1 MQYLL
6 RRKKIINIV
15 IAVFFCPV
23 IGFAQLR
30 EELNQ
35 EDHDNKRV
43 RFGITLGAN
52 RSHFA
57 FTHHPRFLQ
66 TIQNPPLDSITVIE
80 SVNSTGVSLAW
91 LVNFRL
97 SNHFDLR
104 TYPVN
109 LTFTE
114 RNFLYN
120 LSYPDKP
127 GGEDSITE
135 KKTQSISL
143 SIPVQIK
150 FSSDR
155 INNFK
160 VYMIGGGKVEFDLA
174 SNAGA
179 RKAEEQVKL
188 KKLDYAVEVGLGFHF
203 YFPMFVLTPEIK
215 MSWGLGNLHSRDV
228 NLKYSSTI
236 DKINSRSVFFS
247 LTVE

>member
-6 RRKKIINIV
+6 RRKKIINIGV
-15 IAVFFCPV
+15 AVFFFPL

-30 EELNQ
+30 QEVNQ
-35 EDHDNKRV
+35 EDHDDKRI
-43 RFGITLGAN
+43 RFGITLGSN

-57 FTHHPRFLQ
+57 FTHNPVFLNQ
-66 TIQNPPLDSITVIE
+66 LPKDSIAAIE

-91 LVNFRL
+91 LVNIRL
-97 SNHFDLR
+97 SQHFDLR

-120 LSYPDKP
+120 LNFPDGP
-127 GGEDSITE
+127 GGEAAVTE

-160 VYMIGGGKVEFDLA
+160 VYMIGGGKAEYDLA

-179 RKAEEQVKL
+179 RNAGEQVKL
-188 KKLDYAVEVGLGFHF
+188 KKLDYGVEVGLGFHF
-203 YFPMFVLTPEIK
+203 YFPMFVLTPEVK
-215 MSWGLGNLHSRDV
+215 MGWGLGNLHSRDT
-228 NLKYSSTI
+228 NLKFSNVI

>member
-6 RRKKIINIV
+6 RRKKIIA
-15 IAVFFCPV
+15 IAVLFFPL

-30 EELNQ
+30 QEVNQ
-35 EDHDNKRV
+35 EDHDDKRV
-43 RFGITLGAN
+43 RFGITLGSN

-57 FTHHPRFLQ
+57 FTHHPVFLNQ
-66 TIQNPPLDSITVIE
+66 VPVDSISVIE

-91 LVNFRL
+91 LVNIRL
-97 SNHFDLR
+97 GQHFDLR

-120 LSYPDKP
+120 LNFPDKP
-127 GGEDSITE
+127 AGEDFITE

-155 INNFK
+155 INDFK
-160 VYMIGGGKVEFDLA
+160 VYMIGGGKVEYDLA

-188 KKLDYAVEVGLGFHF
+188 KKFDYAVEVGLGFHF
-203 YFPMFVLTPEIK
+203 YFPMFVLTPEVK
-215 MSWGLGNLHSRDV
+215 MGWGLGNLHSRDV

-236 DKINSRSVFFS
+236 DQINSRSVFFS

>member
-6 RRKKIINIV
+6 RRKIISIV
-15 IAVFFCPV
+15 IAVLFFPL
-23 IGFAQLR
+23 IAPAQLR
-30 EELNQ
+30 KEVNQ
-35 EDHDNKRV
+35 EDHDDKRI
-43 RFGITLGAN
+43 RFGITLGSN

-57 FTHHPRFLQ
+57 FTHNPIFLTQ
-66 TIQNPPLDSITVIE
+66 SPLDSITVIE

-91 LVNFRL
+91 LVNLRL

-109 LTFTE
+109 LSFTE

-120 LSYPDKP
+120 LRYPDRP
-127 GGEDSITE
+127 AGEDSVTE

-160 VYMIGGGKVEFDLA
+160 VYMIAGGKIEYDLA

-179 RKAEEQVKL
+179 KKAEEQIKL
-188 KKLDYAVEVGLGFHF
+188 KKFDYGAEVGLGFHF

-215 MSWGLGNLHSRDV
+215 MGWGLGNLHARDK
-228 NLKYSSTI
+228 NLKFSNVI

>member
-6 RRKKIINIV
+6 RRKKIIA
-15 IAVFFCPV
+15 IAVLFFPL

-30 EELNQ
+30 QEVNQ
-35 EDHDNKRV
+35 EDHDDKRI

-57 FTHHPRFLQ
+57 FTHHPVFLNQ
-66 TIQNPPLDSITVIE
+66 IPVDSISVIE

-91 LVNFRL
+91 LVNIRL
-97 SNHFDLR
+97 GQYFDLR

-120 LSYPDKP
+120 LNFPDKP
-127 GGEDSITE
+127 AGEDFITE

-143 SIPVQIK
+143 SIPVQVK

-160 VYMIGGGKVEFDLA
+160 VYMIGGGKVEYDLA

-188 KKLDYAVEVGLGFHF
+188 KKFDYAVEVGLGFHF
-203 YFPMFVLTPEIK
+203 YFPMFVLTPEVK
-215 MSWGLGNLHSRDV
+215 MGWGLGNLHSRDV

-236 DKINSRSVFFS
+236 DQINSRSVFFS

>member
-6 RRKKIINIV
+6 RRKIIINIG
-15 IAVFFCPV
+15 IAVFFCPL

-30 EELNQ
+30 QEVNQ
-35 EDHDNKRV
+35 EDHDDKLV
-43 RFGITLGAN
+43 RFGITLGSN

-57 FTHHPRFLQ
+57 FTHHPLFLNQ
-66 TIQNPPLDSITVIE
+66 VPVDSISVIE

-97 SNHFDLR
+97 GKHFDLR

-120 LSYPDKP
+120 LNFPDNAAQ
-127 GGEDSITE
+127 ETFTTE

-160 VYMIGGGKVEFDLA
+160 VYMIGGGKVEYDLA

-188 KKLDYAVEVGLGFHF
+188 KKFDYAVEVGMGFHF
-203 YFPMFVLTPEIK
+203 YFPMFVLTPEVK
-215 MSWGLGNLHSRDV
+215 MGWGLGNLHSRDV

-236 DKINSRSVFFS
+236 DQVNSRSVFFS

>member
-6 RRKKIINIV
+6 RRKIIHIGIV
-15 IAVFFCPV
+15 FFFCPL

-30 EELNQ
+30 QEVNQ
-35 EDHDNKRV
+35 EDHDDKRV
-43 RFGITLGAN
+43 RFGITLGSN

-57 FTHHPRFLQ
+57 FTHNPSFLNQ
-66 TIQNPPLDSITVIE
+66 APLDSITVIE

-91 LVNFRL
+91 LVNIRL
-97 SNHFDLR
+97 GKHFDLR

-120 LSYPDKP
+120 LPYPDRP
-127 GGEDSITE
+127 AGEDFVTE

-160 VYMIGGGKVEFDLA
+160 VFMIGGGKIEYDLA

-179 RKAEEQVKL
+179 RKAEEQIKL
-188 KKLDYAVEVGLGFHF
+188 KKFDYGVEVGLGFHF
-203 YFPMFVLTPEIK
+203 YFPMFVLTPEVK
-215 MSWGLGNLHSRDV
+215 MGWGVGNLHARDQF
-228 NLKYSSTI
+228 LKYSSTI

>member
-1 MQYLL
+1 MQHLL
-6 RRKKIINIV
+6 RSKIIN
-15 IAVFFCPV
+15 AGMFFFFFPL
-23 IGFAQLR
+23 IGFGQLR
-30 EELNQ
+30 QEVNQ
-35 EDHDNKRV
+35 EEHDDKRI
-43 RFGITLGAN
+43 RFGITLGSN

-57 FTHHPRFLQ
+57 FTHNPIFLNQ
-66 TIQNPPLDSITVIE
+66 APLDSITVIE

-91 LVNFRL
+91 LVNIRL
-97 SNHFDLR
+97 GKHFDLR

-120 LSYPDKP
+120 LSYPDIP
-127 GGEDSITE
+127 AGEDFVTE
-135 KKTQSISL
+135 KKVQSVSL
-143 SIPVQIK
+143 SVPVQIK

-160 VYMIGGGKVEFDLA
+160 VYMIGGGKVEYDLA

-179 RKAEEQVKL
+179 RKAEEQIKL
-188 KKLDYAVEVGLGFHF
+188 RKLDYAAEVGLGFHF
-203 YFPMFVLTPEIK
+203 YFPMFVLTPEVK
-215 MSWGLGNLHSRDV
+215 MGWGLGNLHARDQ
-228 NLKYSSTI
+228 NLKFSNVI

>member
-6 RRKKIINIV
+6 RRKIINTV
-15 IAVFFCPV
+15 IAILFCPLA
-23 IGFAQLR
+23 GFSQLR
-30 EELNQ
+30 DEMNM
-35 EDHDNKRV
+35 EDHDDKRI
-43 RFGITLGAN
+43 RFGINLGAN
-52 RSHFA
+52 RAHFS
-57 FTHHPRFLQ
+57 FTHHPIFLLQ
-66 TIQNPPLDSITVIE
+66 APYDSITVVE
-80 SVNSTGVSLAW
+80 SVNSTGINLAW

-97 SNHFDLR
+97 GEHFDLR

-114 RNFLYN
+114 KNFEYN
-120 LSYPDKP
+120 VTYPDGP
-127 GGEDSITE
+127 AGETPVTP
-135 KKTQSISL
+135 KKIQSISL

-160 VYMIGGGKVEFDLA
+160 VYMMGGGRVEYDLA

-179 RKAEEQVKL
+179 RKAEEKVKL
-188 KKLDYAVEVGLGFHF
+188 RRFDYGVEAGLGFHF

-215 MSWGLGNLHSRDV
+215 MGWGIGNLHARDE
-228 NLKYSSTI
+228 NLKYSKVI
-236 DKINSRSVFFS
+236 DKINSRMISFS

>member
-6 RRKKIINIV
+6 RRKIINIS
-15 IAVFFCPV
+15 IAVFFCPL

-30 EELNQ
+30 QEVNQ
-35 EDHDNKRV
+35 EDHDDKRV
-43 RFGITLGAN
+43 RFGITLGSN

-57 FTHHPRFLQ
+57 FTHNPSFLNQ
-66 TIQNPPLDSITVIE
+66 SPLDSITVIE

-91 LVNFRL
+91 LVNIRL
-97 SNHFDLR
+97 GNHFDLR

-120 LSYPDKP
+120 LSYPDIP
-127 GGEDSITE
+127 AGEDFVTE

-160 VYMIGGGKVEFDLA
+160 VYMIGGGKVEYDLA

-179 RKAEEQVKL
+179 RKAEEQIKL
-188 KKLDYAVEVGLGFHF
+188 KKFDYGVEVGLGFHF
-203 YFPMFVLTPEIK
+203 YFPMFILTPEVK
-215 MSWGLGNLHSRDV
+215 MGWGIGNLHSRDK
-228 NLKYSSTI
+228 NLKFSSTI

>member
-6 RRKKIINIV
+6 RRKIINIG
-15 IAVFFCPV
+15 IAVFFCPL
-23 IGFAQLR
+23 IGLAQLR
-30 EELNQ
+30 QEVNQ
-35 EDHDNKRV
+35 EDHDDKRV

-57 FTHHPRFLQ
+57 FTHHPVFLQ

-91 LVNFRL
+91 LVNIRL
-97 SNHFDLR
+97 SNHFDVR

-120 LSYPDKP
+120 LSYPDVP
-127 GGEDSITE
+127 AGEGFITE

-160 VYMIGGGKVEFDLA
+160 AYMIAGGKIEYDLA

-179 RKAEEQVKL
+179 KKAEEQIKL
-188 KKLDYAVEVGLGFHF
+188 KKFDYAAEVGLGFHF
-203 YFPMFVLTPEIK
+203 YFPMFVLTPEVK
-215 MSWGLGNLHSRDV
+215 MSWGLGNLHSRDK
-228 NLKYSSTI
+228 NLKFSSTI
-236 DKINSRSVFFS
+236 DQINSRSIFFS

>member
-6 RRKKIINIV
+6 RRKIINIG
-15 IAVFFCPV
+15 IAVFFCPL
-23 IGFAQLR
+23 IGLAQLR
-30 EELNQ
+30 QEVNQ
-35 EDHDNKRV
+35 EDHDDKRV

-57 FTHHPRFLQ
+57 FTHHPVFLQ

-91 LVNFRL
+91 LVNIRL
-97 SNHFDLR
+97 SNHFDVR

-120 LSYPDKP
+120 LSYPDVP
-127 GGEDSITE
+127 AGEGFITE

-160 VYMIGGGKVEFDLA
+160 AYMIAGGKIEYDLA

-179 RKAEEQVKL
+179 KKAEEQIKL
-188 KKLDYAVEVGLGFHF
+188 KKFDYAAEVGLGFHF

-215 MSWGLGNLHSRDV
+215 MSWGLGNLHSRDK
-228 NLKYSSTI
+228 NLKFSSTI
-236 DKINSRSVFFS
+236 DQINSRSIFFS